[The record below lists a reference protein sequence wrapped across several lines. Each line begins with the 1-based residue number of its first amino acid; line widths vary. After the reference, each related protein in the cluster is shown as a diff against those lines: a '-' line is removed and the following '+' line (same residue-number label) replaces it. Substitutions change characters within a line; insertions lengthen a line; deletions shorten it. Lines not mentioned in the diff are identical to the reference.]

1 MLDDVDVLGPLF
13 EEEVEA
19 EAELVLG
26 VALGGIVPEE
36 EEDVEGVELLEV
48 AADVVGSGLA
58 VVDRLAQ
65 TR

>member
-1 MLDDVDVLGPLF
+1 MLELDDVDVLGPLF
-13 EEEVEA
+13 EAEA

-48 AADVVGSGLA
+48 AADVVGSLA

>member
-13 EEEVEA
+13 EAEA
-19 EAELVLG
+19 EEAELVLG

-48 AADVVGSGLA
+48 AADVVGGCLA